1 MNLEDDGRIIIWK
14 PDATTH
20 ARHAPDYR
28 GTHLA
33 LARVTE
39 HNGDKS
45 TARHEFKLASGQA
58 LIR

>member
-20 ARHAPDYR
+20 ARACAAGLISP
-28 GTHLA
+28 
-33 LARVTE
+33 LARVAE